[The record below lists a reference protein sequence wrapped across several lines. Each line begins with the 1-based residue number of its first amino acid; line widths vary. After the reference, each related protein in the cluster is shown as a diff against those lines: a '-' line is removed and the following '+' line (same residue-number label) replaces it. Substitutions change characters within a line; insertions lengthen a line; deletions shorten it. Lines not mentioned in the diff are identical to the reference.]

1 MHSIRMRSSIV
12 RVRAESK
19 PPSVGVFRKNV
30 EEKRKVILKEN
41 LNKLTLVATEDFKFV
56 SETFTELDKMHKA
69 WFDKAFKGKNST
81 SGASVGSDDTDISD
95 VNDVNVFLKD

>member
-1 MHSIRMRSSIV
+1 MQSIRMRSSIV

-19 PPSVGVFRKNV
+19 PNNVNVFRKNV

-56 SETFTELDKMHKA
+56 SETFTELDKMHKE
-69 WFDKAFKGKNST
+69 WFDKAFKGKNKNASGGSGVSDASDST
-81 SGASVGSDDTDISD
+81 EI
-95 VNDVNVFLKD
+95 NVFLKD